1 MKFVPIFL
9 VSLCFSLS
17 AAAAGLG
24 FNPFEK
30 GSPTSAT
37 NPNGPRP
44 SGPTPSVP
52 QPKPAPAVVPQQ
64 AKPDPQSNK
73 INQQNKK

>member
-9 VSLCFSLS
+9 LGFCFSLS
-17 AAAAGLG
+17 AAGAGLG

-37 NPNGPRP
+37 NPNGSRP
-44 SGPTPSVP
+44 SGPTPS
-52 QPKPAPAVVPQQ
+52 APQQ
-64 AKPDPQSNK
+64 KPTPTIAPQQVKPDPQSNK